1 MEIINYYYYCDI
13 FTRDNYFLNDNLY
26 IAFANISRST
36 NDHEIQITESRHIS
50 IVSLVNN

>member
-13 FTRDNYFLNDNLY
+13 FTRDNYFLNDLY